1 MKYSTS
7 LLAIVGLAAASPVDM
22 GPYKPDSDVDAA
34 FSSFVKE
41 YGFSDPY
48 EADVHQRLISSNRY
62 YRVSEDEAA
71 TTSFTD
77 FWPADG
83 SLVAAGNTFKGSAS
97 ILTVKQKLLPPEG
110 NKAWW
115 HPILGANVVS
125 EDSKTKTINA
135 KIIIQTTYTPGN
147 CSQAHGNAAFT
158 VAKDADGVPN
168 WTAHTGCLLVYNLT
182 VNTIQTPTDEAC
194 TAT

>member
-1 MKYSTS
+1 M
-7 LLAIVGLAAASPVDM
+7 
-22 GPYKPDSDVDAA
+22 
-34 FSSFVKE
+34 
-41 YGFSDPY
+41 
-48 EADVHQRLISSNRY
+48 
-62 YRVSEDEAA
+62 SEEKAA

-83 SLVAAGNTFKGSAS
+83 SLIAAGTTFKGSAS
-97 ILTVKQKLLPPEG
+97 ILAVKQKLLPPDG

-147 CSQAHGNAAFT
+147 CSQAQY
-158 VAKDADGVPN
+158 V
-168 WTAHTGCLLVYNLT
+168 LT
-182 VNTIQTPTDEAC
+182 TPC
-194 TAT
+194 SLFSIFLWCRG

>member
-1 MKYSTS
+1 MKSSTS
-7 LLAIVGLAAASPVDM
+7 LLAIVGLASASPVDM

-41 YGFSDPY
+41 Y
-48 EADVHQRLISSNRY
+48 
-62 YRVSEDEAA
+62 YRVSEDKAA

-83 SLVAAGNTFKGSAS
+83 SLVAAGNTFRGSAS
-97 ILTVKQKLLPPEG
+97 ILAVKQKLLPPDG

-115 HPILGANVVS
+115 HPILGANVVG

-158 VAKDADGVPN
+158 VVKDPDGVPN
-168 WTAHTGCLLVYNLT
+168 WTPHTGGLLVYNLT

-194 TAT
+194 TAA